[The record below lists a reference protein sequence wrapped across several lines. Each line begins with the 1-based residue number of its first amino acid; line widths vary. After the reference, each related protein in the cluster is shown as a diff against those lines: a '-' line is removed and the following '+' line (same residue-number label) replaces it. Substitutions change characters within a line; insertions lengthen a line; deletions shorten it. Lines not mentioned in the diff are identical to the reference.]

1 MNLRILPCAALALAL
16 SACSTYDNGSGYR
29 DNGYYGGTST
39 YSRVSGACYD
49 CGVVQRIESYTGE
62 KRATGAGAVVGA
74 VVGGALGNQVG
85 KGDGKTAATVAG
97 AVAGGLAGNA
107 IEKRTGDQTWFNVTV
122 PMNDGR
128 TIVVTQ
134 DDLNGVREGS
144 RVVVRDGEAHLD

>member
-1 MNLRILPCAALALAL
+1 MNLRILPIAALSLAL
-16 SACSTYDNGSGYR
+16 SACAST
-29 DNGYYGGTST
+29 DNGYRGNDYYGSTST
-39 YSRVSGACYD
+39 YSRVSGNCYD

-62 KRATGAGAVVGA
+62 RRATGAGAVVGA

-122 PMNDGR
+122 LMNDGR

-144 RVVVRDGEAHLD
+144 RVVVRDGEARLD

>member
-1 MNLRILPCAALALAL
+1 MNLRILPIASLALAL
-16 SACSTYDNGSGYR
+16 SACSSMDNGYR
-29 DNGYYGGTST
+29 DTAYGGTVVD
-39 YSRVSGACYD
+39 SRVAGNCYD

-122 PMNDGR
+122 LMNDGR

-144 RVVVRDGEAHLD
+144 RVVVRDGAAHLD